1 MKCSGC
7 DRRKGRNGYNVP
19 REDEFFMNGSMHSKV
34 LESIDSLKWFIEE
47 KFICFMLPIKTFFFF
62 HSSVLGSG
70 SARAEPEG
78 CTNTSLPQQPCLDGK
93 VQWVGN
99 VAIRNLSPPSLS
111 GGRREPPQPHRW
123 RIWYW
128 GSCCWALTTSPTPL
142 GSNWSMPYFSTA
154 SCLEWQKN
162 RRRCRGLF
170 PWTPLHWVEGAACK
184 AGLDLW
190 LWTSGQ
196 FQSCFWFV

>member
-1 MKCSGC
+1 
-7 DRRKGRNGYNVP
+7 
-19 REDEFFMNGSMHSKV
+19 
-34 LESIDSLKWFIEE
+34 
-47 KFICFMLPIKTFFFF
+47 MLPHKNIFFF

-70 SARAEPEG
+70 SARAEPQG

-128 GSCCWALTTSPTPL
+128 GSCCWVLTTSPTPL

-154 SCLEWQKN
+154 SCLEWQKT

-196 FQSCFWFV
+196 FQSCFGLCNQKKKKWIKLVWTEKEMTHCTHLRYLDELNETSQMPDLPLLL

>member
-1 MKCSGC
+1 MWQEKGKEWVQRTK
-7 DRRKGRNGYNVP
+7 RRWVFYEWVDAFKGP
-19 REDEFFMNGSMHSKV
+19 RVNRLSKMIYWRKIHLFYV
-34 LESIDSLKWFIEE
+34 AHKN
-47 KFICFMLPIKTFFFF
+47 FFFF